1 MSLSDL
7 QIASLH
13 PQLPS
18 KCCKKFLGNWMSWS
32 WKRNSGLVLCWHWVH
47 WSCRIC
53 IKDDITKLSLELELY
68 LWASHHRILANHKR
82 IFESQFYCDWS
93 SCPGI
98 IWTHN
103 NFQRYLQ
110 IYINRQFW
118 QSSSITVRASNIFK
132 VKSRHHNATFTTKF
146 VEQTEPHRIF
156 CISMLVWFLVWDWIE
171 FKTSSQGDILQSMI
185 FTVSN
190 FRFFDNITI

>member
-93 SCPGI
+93 SVQALFGPTI
-98 IWTHN
+98 
-103 NFQRYLQ
+103 
-110 IYINRQFW
+110 
-118 QSSSITVRASNIFK
+118 IFK
-132 VKSRHHNATFTTKF
+132 DIYKFISIGNFDSHLPLRLEHQTFSKWRAGITTQHSQQSLLNKQSRIAYF
-146 VEQTEPHRIF
+146 VFQ
-156 CISMLVWFLVWDWIE
+156 CWCGS
-171 FKTSSQGDILQSMI
+171 
-185 FTVSN
+185 
-190 FRFFDNITI
+190 

>member
-1 MSLSDL
+1 MQNQANFGYWNESLWSANCKSAPAAAIQML
-7 QIASLH
+7 QKISW
-13 PQLPS
+13 QLNELELEIGEIPVWY
-18 KCCKKFLGNWMSWS
+18 C
-32 WKRNSGLVLCWHWVH
+32 VDIEWVH

-156 CISMLVWFLVWDWIE
+156 CISMLVAPI
-171 FKTSSQGDILQSMI
+171 
-185 FTVSN
+185 
-190 FRFFDNITI
+190 